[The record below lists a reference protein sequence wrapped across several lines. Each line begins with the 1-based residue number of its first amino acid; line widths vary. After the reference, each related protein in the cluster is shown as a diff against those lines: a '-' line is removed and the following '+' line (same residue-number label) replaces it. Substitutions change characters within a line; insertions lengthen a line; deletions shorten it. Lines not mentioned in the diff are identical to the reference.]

1 MYFGTLFTFSLL
13 FQSQGRFEIMQTL
26 EKLVSGLGSAGS
38 NTHKDIYKAC
48 RQAMTDRSM
57 AVRQAA
63 AKVGQSVQ
71 NKIIVFFLTF
81 KAFWS

>member
-1 MYFGTLFTFSLL
+1 
-13 FQSQGRFEIMQTL
+13 MQTL

-63 AKVGQSVQ
+63 AKVSYTLM
-71 NKIIVFFLTF
+71 FPFLLITV
-81 KAFWS
+81 